1 MPEVNKYAAAE
12 AGTAILELPAQVAKK
27 PSFAERAAERD
38 LVVGMKLRADAL
50 AMTDKIMRLRAPAPC
65 TRSPPRR
72 CARSDDFK
80 TSQVLIKGPRLALE
94 WQLV

>member
-1 MPEVNKYAAAE
+1 MPEVNEHAAAE

-50 AMTDKIMRLRAPAPC
+50 AMTDKIMRLRA
-65 TRSPPRR
+65 
-72 CARSDDFK
+72 
-80 TSQVLIKGPRLALE
+80 LRLARDLPHAAVPE
-94 WQLV
+94 ATISKPLK